1 MREVCEFRV
10 VEEFAPKLFAEKEGK
25 RLGDTVRKVE
35 LATDDPRF
43 DRIGE
48 LQRET
53 IAATGRS
60 FFHGWNI
67 RYFYSK
73 AELAAARCFQLSVK
87 AVFEPPGEKCGTVY
101 DESEGCPLCR
111 AGAEQVGP
119 LFLNL
124 NKIPKGKD
132 FARTIA
138 DEIIV
143 SRRAVDLFRQQGING
158 VDFGP
163 VRHNSASRYGSED
176 WFQLLVQSA
185 KAEIVP
191 PTRVGIDPFDDDLKG
206 ECRCPR
212 GDLIGLNLLSEVSI
226 KSETRGQADVGC
238 TRQFIGTRRGLL
250 RPRRLILIS
259 PKVWRLLESERL
271 KGCEIEVAHL
281 V

>member
-1 MREVCEFRV
+1 MSFVDCGDMAEGFRVQNNYKASWSRSTRNTPCHLQNNMREVCEFRV

-143 SRRAVDLFRQQGING
+143 SRRAVDLFRQQGIDG

-206 ECRCPR
+206 ECRCP
-212 GDLIGLNLLSEVSI
+212 
-226 KSETRGQADVGC
+226 
-238 TRQFIGTRRGLL
+238 
-250 RPRRLILIS
+250 
-259 PKVWRLLESERL
+259 
-271 KGCEIEVAHL
+271 
-281 V
+281 